1 MEPPPILQN
10 SPGFFNGGASSTHS
24 KSTFSIS
31 MAVFVS
37 GYINDLSAVKDN
49 ITLRV
54 RVLRSWTQVIYN
66 KPHVKNLEMILLDEN
81 NTKMQATCRMANVNQ
96 FKHKLVEG
104 AAVKLERYSL
114 GKIQPKY
121 RMVNNALHLS
131 FLSNTLCEPCT
142 DFTGSMYGFDFRG
155 YKSITDLQM
164 EEDGQFDVIGH
175 VTACQDLD
183 NFDKNGNK
191 GKKKPLTLID
201 AEGNELNCTLWGV
214 FAQQFNDF
222 LEATVDHGKIMIVL
236 SLAMMKSWDGKMCVQ
251 NGYQGTKLQLFN
263 AAQPIE
269 QAEFKEV
276 EEYRLRLFSREDAE
290 PSENT
295 ASRISAGSKFSTKD
309 DFLNKYPVK
318 NIVELLDVEKNI
330 ASVIVGTIIAIQE
343 EKGWW
348 YLGCR
353 KCSKK
358 VVKECEFV
366 DLDDDSKGKMSVT
379 SDQWRCTK
387 CNKIVKGIKS
397 IFRLQVRVQDES
409 GTMSL
414 SLFNDE
420 VQSLTGRSAYQLCE
434 KYGLK
439 SADQQVFPKEIT
451 ELVGKRFAFK
461 VSIDEYNQKKM
472 LPVFTVLR
480 LSADVDILSALTSS
494 VTPMKEAEATS
505 SKCVGISALDLESQT
520 DETVTPTNVLKSTAT
535 SPPAKTSS
543 GKRPS
548 DDGPSTECSKTK
560 RQIEVLAQYV
570 LVEKFDKL
578 SEAQNDQSDK
588 KTDEGK
594 KVECDKED
602 GAENKYNDRFDDV
615 VGVDE
620 KKTETKIILN
630 MEPGY
635 AKAKLFEPD
644 NSTYYDSDDSIDSY
658 ILKSIMEEN
667 CCCPV
672 CSGTCKCPPGE
683 CECSYCSPPTP

>member
-1 MEPPPILQN
+1 
-10 SPGFFNGGASSTHS
+10 
-24 KSTFSIS
+24 

-66 KPHVKNLEMILLDEN
+66 KPHVKNLEMILMDEN
-81 NTKMQATCRMANVNQ
+81 NTKMQATCRMANVSQ

-114 GKIQPKY
+114 GEIQPKY
-121 RMVNNALHLS
+121 RMVNNALRLS

-142 DFTGSMYGFDFRG
+142 DFTGFMYGFDFRG

-201 AEGNELNCTLWGV
+201 AEGNELNCTLWSV

-222 LEATVDHGKIMIVL
+222 LEATVDHGKIMIVV

-251 NGYQGTKLQLFN
+251 NGYHGTKLFLFN

-269 QAEFKEV
+269 QDEFREV
-276 EEYRLRLFSREDAE
+276 EEYRLRLFSRKDAE
-290 PSENT
+290 PSEKH
-295 ASRISAGSKFSTKD
+295 R
-309 DFLNKYPVK
+309 
-318 NIVELLDVEKNI
+318 NI
-330 ASVIVGTIIAIQE
+330 ASVIVGTIIVIQE
-343 EKGWW
+343 EEGWW

-358 VVKECEFV
+358 VVKGER
-366 DLDDDSKGKMSVT
+366 
-379 SDQWRCTK
+379 WRCTK
-387 CNKIVKGIKS
+387 CNEIVKGIKS

-451 ELVGKRFAFK
+451 ELVGKRLAFK

-494 VTPMKEAEATS
+494 VTPMKEGEATS

-543 GKRPS
+543 GKRAS
-548 DDGPSTECSKTK
+548 DAEPRTECSKTK
-560 RQIEVLAQYV
+560 RQIVDIKM
-570 LVEKFDKL
+570 EK
-578 SEAQNDQSDK
+578 N
-588 KTDEGK
+588 
-594 KVECDKED
+594 
-602 GAENKYNDRFDDV
+602 
-615 VGVDE
+615 
-620 KKTETKIILN
+620 
-630 MEPGY
+630 P
-635 AKAKLFEPD
+635 
-644 NSTYYDSDDSIDSY
+644 
-658 ILKSIMEEN
+658 
-667 CCCPV
+667 
-672 CSGTCKCPPGE
+672 
-683 CECSYCSPPTP
+683 

>member
-1 MEPPPILQN
+1 
-10 SPGFFNGGASSTHS
+10 
-24 KSTFSIS
+24 
-31 MAVFVS
+31 MAVLVS
-37 GYINDLSAVKDN
+37 GYINDLSAVKEN

-54 RVLRSWTQVIYN
+54 RVLRSWTQVIFN
-66 KPHVKNLEMILLDEN
+66 KPHVKNLEMILMDEN

-114 GKIQPKY
+114 GEIQPKY
-121 RMVNNALHLS
+121 RMVNNALRLS

-142 DFTGSMYGFDFRG
+142 DFTGSMYGFDFRD

-183 NFDKNGNK
+183 NYDKNGNK
-191 GKKKPLTLID
+191 GKKKPLSLID

-251 NGYQGTKLQLFN
+251 NGYQGTKMWLFN

-269 QAEFKEV
+269 QTEFKEV
-276 EEYRLRLFSREDAE
+276 EKYRLRLFSRDDAE

-343 EKGWW
+343 EEGWW

-358 VVKECEFV
+358 VVKESEFV

-387 CNKIVKGIKS
+387 CNEIVKGIKS

-409 GTMSL
+409 GIMSL

-451 ELVGKRFAFK
+451 ELVGKRLAFK

-494 VTPMKEAEATS
+494 VMPMKEGEATS

-535 SPPAKTSS
+535 SPPTKTSS

-560 RQIEVLAQYV
+560 RQIVDIKM
-570 LVEKFDKL
+570 EK
-578 SEAQNDQSDK
+578 N
-588 KTDEGK
+588 
-594 KVECDKED
+594 
-602 GAENKYNDRFDDV
+602 
-615 VGVDE
+615 
-620 KKTETKIILN
+620 
-630 MEPGY
+630 P
-635 AKAKLFEPD
+635 
-644 NSTYYDSDDSIDSY
+644 
-658 ILKSIMEEN
+658 
-667 CCCPV
+667 
-672 CSGTCKCPPGE
+672 
-683 CECSYCSPPTP
+683 

>member
-1 MEPPPILQN
+1 
-10 SPGFFNGGASSTHS
+10 
-24 KSTFSIS
+24 
-31 MAVFVS
+31 MAVLVS

-66 KPHVKNLEMILLDEN
+66 KPHVKNLEMILMDEN
-81 NTKMQATCRMANVNQ
+81 VSRWP
-96 FKHKLVEG
+96 
-104 AAVKLERYSL
+104 
-114 GKIQPKY
+114 IW
-121 RMVNNALHLS
+121 
-131 FLSNTLCEPCT
+131 
-142 DFTGSMYGFDFRG
+142 G
-155 YKSITDLQM
+155 YW
-164 EEDGQFDVIGH
+164 
-175 VTACQDLD
+175 
-183 NFDKNGNK
+183 
-191 GKKKPLTLID
+191 
-201 AEGNELNCTLWGV
+201 NELNCTLWGV

-236 SLAMMKSWDGKMCVQ
+236 SLAMMKSWDDVCPKRLSRNKNV
-251 NGYQGTKLQLFN
+251 LFN

-276 EEYRLRLFSREDAE
+276 EEYRLRLFSRDDAE

-330 ASVIVGTIIAIQE
+330 ASIIVGTIIAIQE
-343 EKGWW
+343 EEGWW

-358 VVKECEFV
+358 VVKESEFV

-387 CNKIVKGIKS
+387 CNEIVKVIN
-397 IFRLQVRVQDES
+397 QC
-409 GTMSL
+409 
-414 SLFNDE
+414 
-420 VQSLTGRSAYQLCE
+420 RSAYQLCE

-560 RQIEVLAQYV
+560 RQIVDIKM
-570 LVEKFDKL
+570 EK
-578 SEAQNDQSDK
+578 N
-588 KTDEGK
+588 
-594 KVECDKED
+594 
-602 GAENKYNDRFDDV
+602 
-615 VGVDE
+615 
-620 KKTETKIILN
+620 
-630 MEPGY
+630 P
-635 AKAKLFEPD
+635 
-644 NSTYYDSDDSIDSY
+644 
-658 ILKSIMEEN
+658 
-667 CCCPV
+667 
-672 CSGTCKCPPGE
+672 
-683 CECSYCSPPTP
+683 

>member
-1 MEPPPILQN
+1 
-10 SPGFFNGGASSTHS
+10 
-24 KSTFSIS
+24 

-54 RVLRSWTQVIYN
+54 RVLRSWTQEIFN
-66 KPHVKNLEMILLDEN
+66 KPHVKNLEMILMDEN

-96 FKHKLVEG
+96 FNHKLVEG

-114 GKIQPKY
+114 GEIQLKY
-121 RMVNNALHLS
+121 RMVNNALRLS

-164 EEDGQFDVIGH
+164 EEDGQF
-175 VTACQDLD
+175 
-183 NFDKNGNK
+183 
-191 GKKKPLTLID
+191 
-201 AEGNELNCTLWGV
+201 GNELNCTLWGV

-222 LEATVDHGKIMIVL
+222 LETTVDHGKIMIVL
-236 SLAMMKSWDGKMCVQ
+236 SLAMIKSWDGKMCVQ
-251 NGYQGTKLQLFN
+251 NGYRGTKLFLFN

-276 EEYRLRLFSREDAE
+276 EEYRLRLFPREDAE

-343 EKGWW
+343 EEGWW

-358 VVKECEFV
+358 VVKESEFV

-387 CNKIVKGIKS
+387 CNEIVKGIKS
-397 IFRLQVRVQDES
+397 I
-409 GTMSL
+409 
-414 SLFNDE
+414 
-420 VQSLTGRSAYQLCE
+420 SAYQLCE

-451 ELVGKRFAFK
+451 ELVGKRLAFK
-461 VSIDEYNQKKM
+461 VSIDEYSQKKM
-472 LPVFTVLR
+472 LHVFTVLR
-480 LSADVDILSALTSS
+480 LTNNVDILSALTSS
-494 VTPMKEAEATS
+494 VTPMKEGEATS

-560 RQIEVLAQYV
+560 RQIVDIKM
-570 LVEKFDKL
+570 EK
-578 SEAQNDQSDK
+578 N
-588 KTDEGK
+588 
-594 KVECDKED
+594 
-602 GAENKYNDRFDDV
+602 
-615 VGVDE
+615 
-620 KKTETKIILN
+620 
-630 MEPGY
+630 P
-635 AKAKLFEPD
+635 
-644 NSTYYDSDDSIDSY
+644 
-658 ILKSIMEEN
+658 
-667 CCCPV
+667 
-672 CSGTCKCPPGE
+672 
-683 CECSYCSPPTP
+683 